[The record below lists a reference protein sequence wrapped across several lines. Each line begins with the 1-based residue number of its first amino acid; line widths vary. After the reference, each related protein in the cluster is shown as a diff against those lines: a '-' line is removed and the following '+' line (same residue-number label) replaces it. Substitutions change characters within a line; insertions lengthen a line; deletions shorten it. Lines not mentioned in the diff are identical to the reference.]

1 MQERPMINFI
11 RLLLLSLF
19 VSSPLWA
26 FPETI
31 RRGYFSCATCHVSV
45 TGGGVLNE
53 YGRRLAEEFMATW
66 AREGESDFL
75 HGAVKLPES
84 LSVGG
89 DIRFLSI
96 KNDNQITETQTGFPM
111 QADIE
116 LAWTPLEKLTLV
128 GAFGGYSGQSSSRR
142 HYLHY
147 QFNDNWQARAGR
159 FYSAFGILSPDHSVL
174 SRRLMGF
181 DEHQENMNVEGAYTS
196 ETFEIVADVM
206 LGGKE
211 EGDQEREQ
219 GYSMRASTFI
229 GERTALGLSY
239 LHGEGPVWDRDTF
252 GPFLMLGITA
262 KSYLL
267 SEVYYQYKKPVE
279 DQDLS
284 TPKHEGLITSSK
296 AGYDLFQ
303 GFQVFVSFESADP
316 VGDVEYVRRQR
327 VYGPG
332 IQWIPRPHFELYG
345 RLDRRLDEN
354 YSKDYG
360 YQALLVSHYWF

>member
-1 MQERPMINFI
+1 MQEHPMTKIMRFLI
-11 RLLLLSLF
+11 LSVLF
-19 VSSPLWA
+19 SSPAWS
-26 FPETI
+26 FPETV

-53 YGRRLAEEFMATW
+53 YGRRLTEEFMATW
-66 AREGESDFL
+66 AREGEADFL

-84 LSVGG
+84 LDVGG

-96 KNDNQITETQTGFPM
+96 KNDNQITETQAGFPM

-116 LAWTPLEKLTLV
+116 LAWTPLEKLTIV

-142 HYLHY
+142 HYLRY
-147 QFNDNWQARAGR
+147 QFTENWQARAGR
-159 FYSAFGILSPDHSVL
+159 FYPAFGIANPDHSL
-174 SRRLMGF
+174 LTRRLLGF

-196 ETFEIVADVM
+196 ETFEVIANAI

-219 GYSMRASTFI
+219 GYSTRVSTFI
-229 GERTALGLSY
+229 DKRTSLGLSY
-239 LHGEGPVWDRDTF
+239 IHGKGPVWERDAF
-252 GPFLMLGITA
+252 GPFLMMGFTPDSFI
-262 KSYLL
+262 L
-267 SEVYYQYKKPVE
+267 SEVYYQNRKPVE
-279 DQDLS
+279 GDDLA
-284 TPKHEGLITSSK
+284 TPEHAALITSSK
-296 AGYDLFQ
+296 VGYDIFQ
-303 GFQVFVSFESADP
+303 GFQVFASFESADSS
-316 VGDVEYVRRQR
+316 GDEEYVRRQR

-345 RLDRRLDEN
+345 RFDRRLDEN